1 MSDGRK
7 SSSGT
12 QMRSLASES
21 TCSVAAGPSRA
32 AFFLDGGPASRGG
45 GTWAAAVAGAA
56 AAAAAS
62 SAASA
67 FGSRMRPRK

>member
-21 TCSVAAGPSRA
+21 TCSVAAGLSRA
-32 AFFLDGGPASRGG
+32 AFFLDGMTASRGG
-45 GTWAAAVAGAA
+45 GTGAAAVVVAAAVAAA
-56 AAAAAS
+56 V
-62 SAASA
+62 SA
-67 FGSRMRPRK
+67 FGSRMRPRKWVT